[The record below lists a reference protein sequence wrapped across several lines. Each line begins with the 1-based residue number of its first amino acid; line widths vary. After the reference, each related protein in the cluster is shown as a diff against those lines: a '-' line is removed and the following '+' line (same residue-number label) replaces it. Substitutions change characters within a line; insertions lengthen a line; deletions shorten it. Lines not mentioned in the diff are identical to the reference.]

1 MSGVWARVG
10 YRVTIVTME
19 HSPRSTLTYGSMLLG
34 REGVVVAL
42 LRNTKVALV
51 KLDESYELPQG
62 TRRWPVAWDD
72 LVLGERAGVPDVSVQ
87 TYVAGFSKAG
97 RALEQHAVL
106 PGTDVAVCS
115 SPVKPLPFCGWSL
128 SFSPTVPQAC
138 PKCVMLVEGSQL
150 EGRGGSAMPVPS
162 GS

>member
-1 MSGVWARVG
+1 M
-10 YRVTIVTME
+10 TIVTME
-19 HSPRSTLTYGSMLLG
+19 HSPRSTRTYGSMLLL

-51 KLDESYELPQG
+51 KLDDESYELPQG
-62 TRRWPVAWDD
+62 ARRWPVAWDD
-72 LVLGERAGVPDVSVQ
+72 LVLGERASMPDVSAQ

-97 RALEQHAVL
+97 RTLEQHAVL

-115 SPVKPLPFCGWSL
+115 APVNPLPFCGWSL

-138 PKCVMLVEGSQL
+138 PKCVMLVDGSRL
-150 EGRGGSAMPVPS
+150 EGREGSAMPALG